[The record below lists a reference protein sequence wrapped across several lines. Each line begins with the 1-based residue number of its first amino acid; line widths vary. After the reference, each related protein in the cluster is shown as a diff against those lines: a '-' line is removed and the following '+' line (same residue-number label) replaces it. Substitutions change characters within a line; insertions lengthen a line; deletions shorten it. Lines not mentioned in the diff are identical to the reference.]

1 MRRRGCEAA
10 DMAMRKRDA
19 RSNGS
24 PSTVLEEEQKTR
36 ECRGNGLVR
45 KRNLPNVQETRTPGP
60 AGLSEAE
67 T

>member
-1 MRRRGCEAA
+1 
-10 DMAMRKRDA
+10 MAMRKRDA
-19 RSNGS
+19 RRKGS

-36 ECRGNGLVR
+36 ECRGNGVVR